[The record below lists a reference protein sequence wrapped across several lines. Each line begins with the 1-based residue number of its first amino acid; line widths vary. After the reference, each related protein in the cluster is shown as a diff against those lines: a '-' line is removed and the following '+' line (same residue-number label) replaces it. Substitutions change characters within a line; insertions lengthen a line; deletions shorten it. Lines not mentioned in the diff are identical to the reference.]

1 MFSKTTPHTSLSLEH
16 YQNPQSGLTTVK
28 SNSPGS
34 MFFPI
39 LMILVGLAGVVA
51 MMIQNS

>member
-1 MFSKTTPHTSLSLEH
+1 
-16 YQNPQSGLTTVK
+16 
-28 SNSPGS
+28 

-51 MMIQNS
+51 MMIQNSWNRNYKAGLWKKAD